1 MVQRE
6 KRAPFELSEEK
17 FVAYGDDRRVEK
29 APATQVESVRQAL
42 AFATS
47 LMELDTPAGIFSS
60 HQVQGVCLRGYMKKR
75 ITEQSRPLSQ
85 QAIKALEEATVHAVG
100 AVE

>member
-6 KRAPFELSEEK
+6 KCTPPFELSEEK
-17 FVAYGDDRRVEK
+17 FVAYGDDRRLEK

-75 ITEQSRPLSQ
+75 ITEQSRLAS
-85 QAIKALEEATVHAVG
+85 KRSRLWKKRVCML
-100 AVE
+100 